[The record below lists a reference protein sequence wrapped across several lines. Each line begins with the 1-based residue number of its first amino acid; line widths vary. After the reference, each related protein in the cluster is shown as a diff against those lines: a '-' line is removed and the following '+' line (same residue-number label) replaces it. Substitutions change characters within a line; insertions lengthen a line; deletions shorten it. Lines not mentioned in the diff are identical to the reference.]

1 MTTKESFEFVLGLL
15 AQDTERL
22 EREMQFIQLVAN
34 GDELAY
40 EIITGISDGQI
51 NPEAAPGVLDGYLA
65 TNNYSRL

>member
-34 GDELAY
+34 GDERAY
-40 EIITGISDGQI
+40 EIIAGICDGQI
-51 NPEAAPGVLDGYLA
+51 NREVAPDVLDEYLV
-65 TNNYSRL
+65 SIH